1 MKQEYYK
8 EINGEKVFYRDPLIL
23 NGMQI
28 FNPTEEQ
35 LLSAG
40 WIKFIPTISK
50 PEFTQEELLSR
61 VIESKIEEIKNYDS
75 SEAVNSCI
83 INYLDQT
90 LQYWA
95 DKNERN
101 TLRNAVMDYMEKGNE
116 IYRLDLREYDVS
128 LPISCEILI
137 EILRD
142 LECYAI
148 DCYNVTTDHIFAVKK
163 LTNIE
168 EINRYDYTV
177 GYPAHLTFD
186 IE

>member
-1 MKQEYYK
+1 
-8 EINGEKVFYRDPLIL
+8 
-23 NGMQI
+23 
-28 FNPTEEQ
+28 
-35 LLSAG
+35 
-40 WIKFIPTISK
+40 
-50 PEFTQEELLSR
+50 
-61 VIESKIEEIKNYDS
+61 
-75 SEAVNSCI
+75 
-83 INYLDQT
+83 
-90 LQYWA
+90 
-95 DKNERN
+95 
-101 TLRNAVMDYMEKGNE
+101 MDYMEKGNE